1 LFAQKIRIAFTGFRE
16 IQDLR
21 GDGLFDDVVAV
32 SSPKGDADQFEGDT
46 YDASILGAESV
57 PLRNGVIGIARSLC
71 DRRECYRT
79 LSHRR
84 LA

>member
-21 GDGLFDDVVAV
+21 GDGLFDTDVAV
-32 SSPKGDADQFEGDT
+32 SSHGDADQLEGDT